1 MSRRQEKAPEGRG
14 PREVE
19 ARASRDIARDVEA
32 RPSRDYEE
40 QGPTIDRGSYQPSQA
55 PEAAYEGARPVSYQ
69 VCFLL
74 ILSLHFFG
82 RLYLGLAVGLVSL
95 RLWVFVIWVNVGY
108 SDFLF
113 PTIVSPFPATPSSNT
128 APISSKRHFSQ

>member
-40 QGPTIDRGSYQPSQA
+40 QGPTIDRGSYQPPHA

-74 ILSLHFFG
+74 ISSLHFFCFAWRSG
-82 RLYLGLAVGLVSL
+82 NTFSL
-95 RLWVFVIWVNVGY
+95 RLWVFVHSWIRVDVW
-108 SDFLF
+108 LTF
-113 PTIVSPFPATPSSNT
+113 PL
-128 APISSKRHFSQ
+128 